1 MLFALSR
8 PEGECFAPAW
18 SIDPAYVESL
28 VQAARSG
35 VEVLAVR
42 LKHSEACL
50 NVAEELPVDLTHW
63 RDQ

>member
-18 SIDPAYVESL
+18 PIDPAYAESL

-42 LKHSEACL
+42 LTHSETCL

-63 RDQ
+63 WDQ